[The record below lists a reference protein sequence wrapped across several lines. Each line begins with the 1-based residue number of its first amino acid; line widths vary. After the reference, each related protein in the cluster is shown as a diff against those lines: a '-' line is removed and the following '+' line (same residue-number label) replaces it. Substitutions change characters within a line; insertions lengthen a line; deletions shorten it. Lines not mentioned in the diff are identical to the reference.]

1 MKNTLVLNAENIAK
15 LPKEVKIPAYDRSK
29 IKTGIAHIGVGGF
42 HRSHEAFYTDQVLHH
57 QNDMDWGICG
67 ISLLEN
73 DRNIFDTLVRQDC
86 LYTLM
91 ITESDGTLSARV
103 IGSIT
108 EFLFAPDNPDAVIEK
123 LSGSDIRIISLTITE
138 GGYNFNAA
146 TGEFQIN
153 EPSIQWDLNNPDNP
167 KTVFGYITQALK
179 RRSDRDLSGLT
190 LQSCDN
196 IQKNGDVLKKML
208 LSYVREAEP
217 ELINWIE
224 RKVTFPNSMVDRITP
239 VTTQPDIEKLKSTYG
254 IDDKWPVVCE
264 PFIQWIIEDNYSNGK
279 PDWESAGVRFV
290 TDVGPYEKMKI
301 RLLNAGHSLLG
312 FVGTLYGCKTID
324 ETVNIPLFRT
334 FLREFMDLEVTPLL
348 GEIEGINLD
357 KYKDSL
363 IQRFGNP
370 NIKDQLSRICLES
383 SSKIPKFLIPTIRE
397 QLEKGGPVKHGALII
412 AAWCRYL
419 ELADTKGH
427 TYKIQDQMAP
437 LLVDNAIASNNRDP
451 LAFLKIETI
460 FNDLVHSKRFVDT
473 YLSII
478 DSIRKYGIAETIKKS
493 DQQFS

>member
-1 MKNTLVLNAENIAK
+1 MKNIIALNAKNISL
-15 LPKEVKIPAYDRSK
+15 LPIEVKKPAYDRSK

-42 HRSHEAFYTDQVLHH
+42 HRSHEAYYTDQVLHFL
-57 QNDMDWGICG
+57 NADNWGICG
-67 ISLLEN
+67 ISLLDS
-73 DRNIFDTLVRQDC
+73 DRTIYDALVQQDG

-91 ITESDGTLSARV
+91 ITEPDGKLSARV

-108 EFLFAPDNPDAVIEK
+108 EMLFAPDNPDAVIEK
-123 LSGSDIRIISLTITE
+123 LADPDIRIISLTITE

-153 EPSIQWDLNNPDNP
+153 DPSIRWDLSNPDNP
-167 KTVFGYITQALK
+167 KTVFGYITQAMK
-179 RRSDRDLSGLT
+179 RRRDKGIPGLT
-190 LQSCDN
+190 IQSCDN

-208 LSYVREAEP
+208 LAYVNEAEP
-217 ELINWIE
+217 ELLDWIG
-224 RKVTFPNSMVDRITP
+224 KMITFPNSMVDRITP
-239 VTTQPDIEKLKSTYG
+239 VTTRADIETLKSIYG

-264 PFIQWIIEDNYSNGK
+264 PFIQWVIEDNFSNGK

-290 TDVGPYEKMKI
+290 SDVGPYEKMKI

-312 FVGTLYGCKTID
+312 FTGTLYGCKTID

-334 FLREFMDLEVTPLL
+334 FLREFMDCEVTPLL
-348 GEIEGINLD
+348 GEIEGINLED
-357 KYKDSL
+357 YKDSL

-370 NIKDQLSRICLES
+370 NIKDQLTRICLES

-397 QLEKGGPVKHGALII
+397 QLELDGPIKHGALII

-419 ELADTKGH
+419 ELAGTEGH
-427 TYKIQDQMAP
+427 TYEIQDQMAP
-437 LLVDNAIASNNRDP
+437 MLVANAFASKSGDP

-460 FNDLVHSKRFVDT
+460 FNDLVYSKRFVDS

-478 DSIRKYGIAETIKKS
+478 NRIRKSGIAETIEKS
-493 DQQFS
+493 DQEIS